1 MFVISIVSAAARSGK
16 SFPSSA
22 PAAPVCTG
30 SASAA
35 GSACRVRE
43 LPPPASVCASGPER
57 HFPHLRRNMVQSYA
71 IAPNKQSAS
80 AKFRTRNRVPQPTKP
95 PPVSGTP
102 PLFAG
107 ENSPAATARKNRTI
121 PQTVPRFDPRFSPR
135 GRTAYAAIRQPVS
148 RAHLGHQRSR
158 RAASSASQCSK
169 YSTTWLTT

>member
-1 MFVISIVSAAARSGK
+1 MFVISIVSAAVPPANPFPPTLLRLRPVPEALRSPAR
-16 SFPSSA
+16 P
-22 PAAPVCTG
+22 
-30 SASAA
+30 A
-35 GSACRVRE
+35 GSANASPDSVLRHR
-43 LPPPASVCASGPER
+43 LRKAFPA
-57 HFPHLRRNMVQSYA
+57 LRRNTVQSYA